1 MTPHLGESLAGLVVV
16 VQLLLHLGQQ
26 LHEASALPTSHM
38 GQRVGWVVGGVWK
51 AQWHTPDTGHVENA
65 KKDLDM
71 VDNLNVGKK
80 CLRV

>member
-1 MTPHLGESLAGLVVV
+1 
-16 VQLLLHLGQQ
+16 
-26 LHEASALPTSHM
+26 M
-38 GQRVGWVVGGVWK
+38 GGWVEGVWK
-51 AQWHTPDTGHVENA
+51 AQRHTPDTGHVENA